1 MVNIKAVRKDVDECA
16 AACSHDV
23 VLMAVSKTHPY
34 EDILEAYDQGQRL
47 FGENRVQ
54 EIEAK
59 FPPLCE
65 RPQGMKLCLI
75 GHLQRNK
82 AKKALS
88 LVDRI
93 DSVDSIPLMD
103 ELEKH
108 LAGADRVMDI
118 LFEVNSSGEE
128 QKSGFADED
137 ELMKGV
143 QKSGFADEDELMKG
157 VSHLADCPHLRLCGL
172 MTVGPLGFDEEKNRK
187 AFRYTRGLFDRLN
200 EEGHALSVLSM
211 GMSADY
217 IQAIEEGS
225 NEVRIGTA
233 IFGERNYDV

>member
-59 FPPLCE
+59 FPPLSE

-82 AKKALS
+82 AKKAVS

-108 LAGADRVMDI
+108 LAEADRVMDI
-118 LFEVNSSGEE
+118 LFEVNSSGEA
-128 QKSGFADED
+128 QKSGFADEKA
-137 ELMKGV
+137 LM
-143 QKSGFADEDELMKG
+143 EG
-157 VSHLADCPHLRLCGL
+157 VSHLSSCPHLRLCGL

-187 AFRYTRGLFDRLN
+187 AFRYARGLFDRLS

-211 GMSADY
+211 GMSGDY

-233 IFGERNYDV
+233 IFGERNYDA

>member
-1 MVNIKAVRKDVDECA
+1 MVELEKVLESIRREEEKCGHTV
-16 AACSHDV
+16 H
-23 VLMAVSKTHPY
+23 LMAVSKTHPY
-34 EDILEAYDQGQRL
+34 EDILEVYRQGQRL

-59 FPPLCE
+59 FPPLGE
-65 RPQGMKLCLI
+65 RPDGMKLCLI

-82 AKKALS
+82 VKKAVP

-93 DSVDSIPLMD
+93 DSVDSIALMD

-108 LAGADRVMDI
+108 LAGTDRVMDI
-118 LFEVNSSGEE
+118 LFEVNSSGE
-128 QKSGFADED
+128 
-137 ELMKGV
+137 V
-143 QKSGFADEDELMKG
+143 QKSGFADEKALMEG
-157 VSHLADCPHLRLCGL
+157 VSHLSSCPHLRLCGL

-187 AFRYTRGLFDRLN
+187 AFRYARGLFDRLN

-233 IFGERNYDV
+233 IFGERNYDA